1 MAFLDTGA
9 IANVV
14 CSWWLGNH
22 NSLLEKQGLPRIST
36 YPASA
41 RFTFGDGRLG
51 DEFGLGSSALE

>member
-1 MAFLDTGA
+1 MWCAPR
-9 IANVV
+9 V
-14 CSWWLGNH
+14 LGNH